1 MTTEAAKMSA
11 LTWSELPGIMSGSG
25 DDTGTEPSDETL
37 VAAVARGE
45 ERALELLIRRHGGWA
60 ARFAER
66 LTGNAAMADE
76 VVQNGFLKIWQKAG
90 TWEGRSRFST
100 WLYRVPH
107 NLAVDPLR
115 AQRNAGRSARR
126 VLGCQSVPGRYRGW
140 PLRRREDASLDTML
154 TLPVEERRPVLNEM
168 RRQPPRGMSPP
179 AGGPGHRDGLGT
191 PASGANADDAP
202 QGPPPVEDDE
212 PPVE

>member
-11 LTWSELPGIMSGSG
+11 LTWSGLPGIMSGSG

-90 TWEGRSRFST
+90 TLEGRSRFST

-115 AQRNAGRSARR
+115 AQRNAGRTARR

-179 AGGPGHRDGLGT
+179 AGGRGIVTGFAHRT
-191 PASGANADDAP
+191 AAP
-202 QGPPPVEDDE
+202 MLMMHRRGRRP
-212 PPVE
+212 

>member
-11 LTWSELPGIMSGSG
+11 LTWSGLPGIMSGSG

-45 ERALELLIRRHGGWA
+45 
-60 ARFAER
+60 ER